1 MIECNVNIL
10 GAIYTVKF
18 GNKKDYPML
27 ENCDGYTDTSC
38 GEIIVYDM
46 KDIEN
51 EVDRKKNLET
61 YKNKVA
67 RHEVL
72 HAFLYESGLAN
83 NSYNVEDIGWAENEE
98 MVDWFAIQFRK
109 IQSVY
114 QQLEIDDR

>member
-1 MIECNVNIL
+1 MIEYSVNIL
-10 GAIYTVKF
+10 GAIYDVRF

-46 KDIEN
+46 EDIKN
-51 EVDRKKNLET
+51 DIDRKKNLEA

-72 HAFLYESGLAN
+72 HAFLHESGLAN
-83 NSYNVEDIGWAENEE
+83 NSFPIGEWATNEE
-98 MVDWFAIQFRK
+98 MIDWFAIQYPK
-109 IQSVY
+109 IKAVY
-114 QQLEIDDR
+114 KMLEIE